1 MMIATARAQTH
12 TLRIALCCILLA
24 GCSQGEQ
31 AGTPE
36 RESTAAPTAGTGN
49 QASIPRQDPAPTP
62 SRSNVQ
68 PEPIHSAGSAES
80 SALPTDTAGAVNT
93 PPPRIPNISTL
104 DLPESV
110 SEAAAE
116 SSGFAPPSTI
126 RRPQADST
134 RGFPLPPGITER
146 RKPLGHANITATPP
160 TQKSGPRSRALPP
173 GTVPSIP
180 HTPFSIAA
188 PVEPLPSEPLSSNA
202 VPQRPNAPPMSP
214 SAALS
219 NNADVERRVQ
229 AMEVEA
235 ARATVSQPYSDPRIF
250 EMSPSAFAASESIPA
265 DDTENARVPT
275 KAARGKPV
283 GTLATDSGYS
293 KVQVYYATD
302 RQRSHV
308 SLAAY
313 ELSGQKTTFMA
324 LSFLSLVSI
333 AYAGLS
339 TLRSRTKAAGF
350 SAMLGCLTGCTAGG
364 LIFLGQTTIEK
375 HGVNYTGER
384 GQFTHG
390 IAEVSVPDLHERG
403 VVERPSLLKF
413 EVREDQTKHI
423 VLTEAVELLD
433 EDFNLKISKAVAA
446 APAHDLLVF
455 IHGYNVSFE
464 AALLRTAQL
473 AVDLPFEGVPVCYS
487 WPSQATLTG
496 YPIDANNADWTVP
509 HLKDFLL
516 ELATETGADS
526 ISVIAH
532 SMGNRA
538 MTAAIRQISQQQD
551 SVDPPLFDR
560 IVLAAPDIDA
570 DYFRRD
576 AAPALVQ
583 VANHVTLYASS
594 EDQALIASRKVNGY
608 PRAGDSGADIVIAP
622 GIDTIDVSGTDL
634 SLLGH
639 SYYGDNEIMLRD
651 LYDVVRARLPAPQR
665 TSLIQRAV
673 GPMTYWQLAQRANAV
688 NR

>member
-1 MMIATARAQTH
+1 M
-12 TLRIALCCILLA
+12 
-24 GCSQGEQ
+24 Q
-31 AGTPE
+31 A
-36 RESTAAPTAGTGN
+36 
-49 QASIPRQDPAPTP
+49 
-62 SRSNVQ
+62 
-68 PEPIHSAGSAES
+68 
-80 SALPTDTAGAVNT
+80 
-93 PPPRIPNISTL
+93 
-104 DLPESV
+104 
-110 SEAAAE
+110 
-116 SSGFAPPSTI
+116 
-126 RRPQADST
+126 
-134 RGFPLPPGITER
+134 
-146 RKPLGHANITATPP
+146 
-160 TQKSGPRSRALPP
+160 
-173 GTVPSIP
+173 
-180 HTPFSIAA
+180 
-188 PVEPLPSEPLSSNA
+188 VEP
-202 VPQRPNAPPMSP
+202 R
-214 SAALS
+214 
-219 NNADVERRVQ
+219 
-229 AMEVEA
+229 A
-235 ARATVSQPYSDPRIF
+235 ARATASEPASDPRIF
-250 EMSPSAFAASESIPA
+250 EMSPGVYAASEAMPV
-265 DDTENARVPT
+265 DDTENARLPM
-275 KAARGKPV
+275 KAASGKPV
-283 GTLATDSGYS
+283 GTQATDSGYS
-293 KVQVYYATD
+293 KIQVYYATD

-324 LSFLSLVSI
+324 LSLLSLLSI

-339 TLRSRTKAAGF
+339 SLRSRTTAAGV
-350 SAMLGCLTGCTAGG
+350 SAMLGCLTAFMAGG

-433 EDFNLKISKAVAA
+433 EDFNLKISHAVAT

-464 AALLRTAQL
+464 SALLRTAQL

-526 ISVIAH
+526 INVIAH

-551 SVDPPLFDR
+551 SLDPPLFDR

-622 GIDTIDVSGTDL
+622 GIETIDVSGTDL

-651 LYDVVRARLPAPQR
+651 LYDVIRARLPATQR

-673 GPMTYWQLAQRANAV
+673 GPMTYWQLAQRATGV
-688 NR
+688 YR

>member
-1 MMIATARAQTH
+1 M
-12 TLRIALCCILLA
+12 IALCCILLA
-24 GCSQGEQ
+24 GCSQDEQ
-31 AGTPE
+31 AGTPA
-36 RESTAAPTAGTGN
+36 RESTATSPLGSGG
-49 QASIPRQDPAPTP
+49 QASIVPQDPAPVP
-62 SRSNVQ
+62 SRPSVLRD
-68 PEPIHSAGSAES
+68 PIHPKDGTEGF
-80 SALPTDTAGAVNT
+80 ALPTNIARSVNT
-93 PPPRIPNISTL
+93 DPPRVPNMSML
-104 DLPESV
+104 DLPDSESETTA
-110 SEAAAE
+110 EASI
-116 SSGFAPPSTI
+116 SSLSHTTRP
-126 RRPQADST
+126 PQAGST
-134 RGFPLPPGITER
+134 PAFPLPPGVNER
-146 RKPLGHANITATPP
+146 HEPLRHANNASIPP
-160 TQKSGPRSRALPP
+160 TLNSAHLSRALPSA
-173 GTVPSIP
+173 SISSAP

-188 PVEPLPSEPLSSNA
+188 PVAPLRSDSLRSNA
-202 VPQRPNAPPMSP
+202 VPQSLISPTISP
-214 SAALS
+214 SAAVR
-219 NNADVERRVQ
+219 NNPDVKRRMQPMESRAASEPNSQPNSERRKFEMNPDIS
-229 AMEVEA
+229 AA
-235 ARATVSQPYSDPRIF
+235 TPALSTKDAKNARATSKAVLG
-250 EMSPSAFAASESIPA
+250 MPA
-265 DDTENARVPT
+265 
-275 KAARGKPV
+275 

-324 LSFLSLVSI
+324 LSFLSLLSI

-339 TLRSRTKAAGF
+339 TLRSRTKAAGI
-350 SAMLGCLTGCTAGG
+350 SAMLGCLTGCMAGG

-433 EDFNLKISKAVAA
+433 DDFNLKISNAVAT

-464 AALLRTAQL
+464 AAVLRTAQL

-526 ISVIAH
+526 INVIAH

-538 MTAAIRQISQQQD
+538 MTAAIRQISEQQE
-551 SVDPPLFDR
+551 SVDLPLFDR

-583 VANHVTLYASS
+583 AANHVTLYASS

-608 PRAGDSGADIVIAP
+608 PRAGDSGADIVIVP
-622 GIDTIDVSGTDL
+622 GIETIDVSGTDL

-673 GPMTYWQLAQRANAV
+673 GPMTYWQLAQRATAV
-688 NR
+688 TR